1 MNLFVPVVIL
11 WDRVMLNRLTDLES
25 IVRAIFDR
33 FNLPSGPTVTFE
45 RRAYYRKRGGGYFGQ
60 ERWGYYLHSCTPDT
74 ITKDLRFPEVLL
86 RDGYL

>member
-1 MNLFVPVVIL
+1 MNLFVPVIIL

-33 FNLPSGPTVTFE
+33 FNLPSGPTVPSRVELIT
-45 RRAYYRKRGGGYFGQ
+45 ARGRGLLWAGEMG
-60 ERWGYYLHSCTPDT
+60 LLLTHCTPDT

>member
-33 FNLPSGPTVTFE
+33 FNLPSGPTVPSSVELIT
-45 RRAYYRKRGGGYFGQ
+45 ARGGAVTLG
-60 ERWGYYLHSCTPDT
+60 R
-74 ITKDLRFPEVLL
+74 
-86 RDGYL
+86 RDGVITYTAVPLIPLPKI